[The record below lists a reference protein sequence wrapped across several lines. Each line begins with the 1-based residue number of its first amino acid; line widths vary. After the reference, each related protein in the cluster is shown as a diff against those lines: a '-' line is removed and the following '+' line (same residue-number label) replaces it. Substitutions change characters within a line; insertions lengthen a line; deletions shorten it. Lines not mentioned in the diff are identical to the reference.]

1 MLCDCWL
8 SNCFTRTLWVPPRT
22 VQAEVCCGYDT
33 PWLLTVSSLLH
44 IDDEPDLRCP
54 RVLGH
59 AHPVKRGRLHDRAC
73 AVAGGVDRFALKDT
87 LNEPLPQ
94 RVDIDGPD
102 TAAPGLLPAEALVDE
117 AHQECLGTI
126 TLGAHLAGL
135 AHLDT
140 IGGDDERQHADRC
153 PRKGLSPRRAPGTH
167 ANVGLDLEVV
177 ITRWISHRA

>member
-73 AVAGGVDRFALKDT
+73 AVAGEGDRVAVKDT
-87 LNEPLPQ
+87 MNEPLPE
-94 RVDIDGPD
+94 RVDIDEPD
-102 TAAPGLLPAEALVDE
+102 SEALDLLPVEALPDE
-117 AHQECLGTI
+117 AHHER
-126 TLGAHLAGL
+126 LGAINLG
-135 AHLDT
+135 
-140 IGGDDERQHADRC
+140 
-153 PRKGLSPRRAPGTH
+153 AP
-167 ANVGLDLEVV
+167 L
-177 ITRWISHRA
+177 